1 MDLPTHYSPAQG
13 AREKDSIQHAAIH
26 INISNCIAVLL
37 QGFMGVTSAGRGLGS
52 TFFFELPVFGP
63 DYYRL
68 TPPESRMLFEAEAP
82 QPAPRPPQQLCQPKP
97 SCDNNKATSPR
108 RHNLKPSSIA
118 CMEDDERADNLG
130 LSSHVTPDLV
140 RPFDDFPLAA
150 VSETLVACP
159 PAAEQDVLSAPKI
172 AGQI

>member
-1 MDLPTHYSPAQG
+1 MGKILYYT
-13 AREKDSIQHAAIH
+13 AAIH
-26 INISNCIAVLL
+26 IDFSNITAVLL

-68 TPPESRMLFEAEAP
+68 PPPESRMLFEAEAP
-82 QPAPRPPQQLCQPKP
+82 QPAPQLAPQQLCQPKP
-97 SCDNNKATSPR
+97 SCDNKATSPR
-108 RHNLKPSSIA
+108 LHLKPSSIA
-118 CMEDDERADNLG
+118 CKEDESADYLG

-150 VSETLVACP
+150 VSEP

-172 AGQI
+172 AGQIRSHVCMYDVLSSIL